1 MIAVDVAAQPFQLN
15 ETGKRVRD
23 RCREAGHEVS
33 REAVNWVLR
42 GLLLCGHEF
51 GQGHDDLPTLSY
63 RLVGNLLSLCRRE
76 QLVMDEGA
84 PALLQ
89 RWVSGK
95 IVPNAAPE
103 VEPQATAPT
112 PAPAEPAQEPVP
124 ESVPE
129 PAAATDQST
138 QP

>member
-1 MIAVDVAAQPFQLN
+1 
-15 ETGKRVRD
+15 
-23 RCREAGHEVS
+23 
-33 REAVNWVLR
+33 
-42 GLLLCGHEF
+42 
-51 GQGHDDLPTLSY
+51 
-63 RLVGNLLSLCRRE
+63 
-76 QLVMDEGA
+76 MDEGA

-95 IVPNAAPE
+95 IALNAAPE